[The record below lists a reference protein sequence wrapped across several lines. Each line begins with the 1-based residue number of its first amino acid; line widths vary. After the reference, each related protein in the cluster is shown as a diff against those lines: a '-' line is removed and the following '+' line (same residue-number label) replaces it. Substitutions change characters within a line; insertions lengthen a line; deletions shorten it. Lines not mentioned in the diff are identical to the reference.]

1 MFQAVFVCLPA
12 FFFDALQALLFSTVT
27 TVRLHRSHRT
37 RLMQVWRSAGWP
49 CRDGIEIDL
58 LAARLVALQ
67 ATADGRETLQLT
79 EAGIA
84 WLAEA
89 RQSGLRALS
98 SHDRLAQRFAEQ
110 HLLAGGRIVWREL
123 SLRAPVLL
131 EPAAASTAP
140 ADSATLAAER
150 VADLNAAALAVAP
163 PSLPLTVMAGLWDG
177 KEEDL
182 VQGSD
187 AAQPADRPARQ
198 RWRMARPDLF
208 SVRNTSVEAYLQPMV
223 HEIKFSRADLLSD
236 LRHAAKRQAY
246 EWLCESCYYV
256 FPAHIAKP
264 EEIPLRF
271 GVWVL
276 HGGVDDGH
284 FELLRPA
291 RHASCKLPFAVWM
304 ALCKATPLRS
314 SESEAAQARLGAP
327 GAPHPQ
333 GD

>member
-1 MFQAVFVCLPA
+1 M
-12 FFFDALQALLFSTVT
+12 T
-27 TVRLHRSHRT
+27 TQPPLHRSHRT

-58 LAARLVALQ
+58 LAARLLALK
-67 ATADGRETLQLT
+67 ATPDGCETLQLT

-84 WLAEA
+84 WLAQA
-89 RQSGLRALS
+89 RHNGLRALS

-110 HLLAGGRIVWREL
+110 HLLAAGRIVWREL
-123 SLRAPVLL
+123 SLRAPVLP
-131 EPAAASTAP
+131 EPAAAG
-140 ADSATLAAER
+140 
-150 VADLNAAALAVAP
+150 VADAAAADLDPLADLQAP
-163 PSLPLTVMAGLWDG
+163 RPAMAGLWEG
-177 KEEDL
+177 EEL
-182 VQGSD
+182 AQEGD
-187 AAQPADRPARQ
+187 ALAGATRPARQ

-208 SVRNTSVEAYLQPMV
+208 SVRNTSVQDYLQPMV

-264 EEIPLRF
+264 EEIPPRF

-276 HGGVDDGH
+276 HGSVDDGH

-291 RHASCKLPFAVWM
+291 RHAPCKLPFAVWM

-314 SESEAAQARLGAP
+314 ERDAAQARLGAP
-327 GAPHPQ
+327 GAPCP
-333 GD
+333 GDGNEGASV

>member
-1 MFQAVFVCLPA
+1 
-12 FFFDALQALLFSTVT
+12 
-27 TVRLHRSHRT
+27 
-37 RLMQVWRSAGWP
+37 MQVWRSAGWP

-58 LAARLVALQ
+58 LAAHLVALQ
-67 ATADGRETLQLT
+67 CTADGCETLQLT

-84 WLAEA
+84 YLAEA

-98 SHDRLAQRFAEQ
+98 GHDRLAQRFAEQ
-110 HLLAGGRIVWREL
+110 HLLAARRIVWREL
-123 SLRAPVLL
+123 SLRAPVLP
-131 EPAAASTAP
+131 EPVIAASATAASAVGHAEP
-140 ADSATLAAER
+140 GADVDAALSAVPSPLPLAA
-150 VADLNAAALAVAP
+150 
-163 PSLPLTVMAGLWDG
+163 MAGLWES
-177 KEEDL
+177 KEQEEQDL
-182 VQGSD
+182 AQSSD
-187 AAQPADRPARQ
+187 TAQPASRPARQ

-264 EEIPLRF
+264 EEIPPRF

-291 RHASCKLPFAVWM
+291 RHAPCKLPFAVWM

-314 SESEAAQARLGAP
+314 SESEAAQTRLGAP
-327 GAPHPQ
+327 GEPCP
-333 GD
+333 GDGNGDAGV

>member
-1 MFQAVFVCLPA
+1 
-12 FFFDALQALLFSTVT
+12 
-27 TVRLHRSHRT
+27 
-37 RLMQVWRSAGWP
+37 
-49 CRDGIEIDL
+49 
-58 LAARLVALQ
+58 
-67 ATADGRETLQLT
+67 
-79 EAGIA
+79 
-84 WLAEA
+84 
-89 RQSGLRALS
+89 
-98 SHDRLAQRFAEQ
+98 
-110 HLLAGGRIVWREL
+110 
-123 SLRAPVLL
+123 
-131 EPAAASTAP
+131 
-140 ADSATLAAER
+140 
-150 VADLNAAALAVAP
+150 
-163 PSLPLTVMAGLWDG
+163 MAGLWEG
-177 KEEDL
+177 EEEENL
-182 VQGSD
+182 AHGSD
-187 AAQPADRPARQ
+187 ADPPAGRPARQ

-291 RHASCKLPFAVWM
+291 RHAPCKLPFAVWM

-314 SESEAAQARLGAP
+314 ESDAAQARLGAP
-327 GAPHPQ
+327 GAPCP
-333 GD
+333 GDGNEGASV

>member
-1 MFQAVFVCLPA
+1 
-12 FFFDALQALLFSTVT
+12 
-27 TVRLHRSHRT
+27 
-37 RLMQVWRSAGWP
+37 MQVWRSAGWP

-58 LAARLVALQ
+58 LAARLLALK
-67 ATADGRETLQLT
+67 ATPDGGETLQLT

-110 HLLAGGRIVWREL
+110 HLLAAGRIVWREL
-123 SLRAPVLL
+123 SLRAPVLP
-131 EPAAASTAP
+131 EPAAASTAT
-140 ADSATLAAER
+140 ADMAALAAEPGADPNAFAP
-150 VADLNAAALAVAP
+150 VATP
-163 PSLPLTVMAGLWDG
+163 PPLPLAAMAGLWEG
-177 KEEDL
+177 KEQEEQDL
-182 VQGSD
+182 AQGSD
-187 AAQPADRPARQ
+187 AAQPAGRPARQ

-314 SESEAAQARLGAP
+314 ESDAAQARLGAP
-327 GAPHPQ
+327 GAPCP
-333 GD
+333 GDGNEGASV

>member
-1 MFQAVFVCLPA
+1 
-12 FFFDALQALLFSTVT
+12 
-27 TVRLHRSHRT
+27 
-37 RLMQVWRSAGWP
+37 MQIWRSAGWP

-58 LAARLVALQ
+58 LAAHLVALQ
-67 ATADGRETLQLT
+67 CTADGCETLQLT

-84 WLAEA
+84 YLAEA

-98 SHDRLAQRFAEQ
+98 GHDRLAQRFAEQ
-110 HLLAGGRIVWREL
+110 HLLAAGRIAWREL
-123 SLRAPVLL
+123 SLRAPVVP
-131 EPAAASTAP
+131 EPDIAT
-140 ADSATLAAER
+140 SATAESATSFAETGADVNAVPLAVPSPLPLAAR
-150 VADLNAAALAVAP
+150 V
-163 PSLPLTVMAGLWDG
+163 GLWEG
-177 KEEDL
+177 EEQKEQDMA
-182 VQGSD
+182 QSSD
-187 AAQPADRPARQ
+187 AAQPASRPARQ

-264 EEIPLRF
+264 EEIPPRF

-314 SESEAAQARLGAP
+314 SENEAAQTRLGAP
-327 GAPHPQ
+327 GAPVPES
-333 GD
+333 D

>member
-1 MFQAVFVCLPA
+1 
-12 FFFDALQALLFSTVT
+12 
-27 TVRLHRSHRT
+27 
-37 RLMQVWRSAGWP
+37 MQIWRSAGWP

-58 LAARLVALQ
+58 LAARLVVLQ
-67 ATADGRETLQLT
+67 PGADGCETLQLT

-84 WLAEA
+84 YLAEA

-98 SHDRLAQRFAEQ
+98 GHDRLAQRFAEQ
-110 HLLAGGRIVWREL
+110 HLLAARRIAWREL
-123 SLRAPVLL
+123 SLRAPVVP
-131 EPAAASTAP
+131 EPDIAT
-140 ADSATLAAER
+140 SATAESATSFAETGADVNAVPLAVPSPLPLAAR
-150 VADLNAAALAVAP
+150 V
-163 PSLPLTVMAGLWDG
+163 GLWEG
-177 KEEDL
+177 EEQKEQDMA
-182 VQGSD
+182 QSSD
-187 AAQPADRPARQ
+187 AAQPASRPARQ

-264 EEIPLRF
+264 EEIPPRF

-314 SESEAAQARLGAP
+314 SENEAAQTRLGAP
-327 GAPHPQ
+327 GAPVPES
-333 GD
+333 D

>member
-1 MFQAVFVCLPA
+1 
-12 FFFDALQALLFSTVT
+12 
-27 TVRLHRSHRT
+27 
-37 RLMQVWRSAGWP
+37 MQVWRSAGWP
-49 CRDGIEIDL
+49 CRDGIEIEL
-58 LAARLVALQ
+58 LAAHLVVLQ
-67 ATADGRETLQLT
+67 SGADGCETLQLT
-79 EAGIA
+79 ETGIA
-84 WLAEA
+84 YLAEA
-89 RQSGLRALS
+89 RRSGLRALS
-98 SHDRLAQRFAEQ
+98 SHDRLAQHFAEQ
-110 HLLAGGRIVWREL
+110 HLLTAGRVVWREL
-123 SLRAPVLL
+123 SLRAPVVP
-131 EPAAASTAP
+131 EPDIAVSSTAESASALAETH
-140 ADSATLAAER
+140 ADASATPLAA
-150 VADLNAAALAVAP
+150 
-163 PSLPLTVMAGLWDG
+163 PSPLPLAAMAGLWED
-177 KEEDL
+177 EEQEEQEDL
-182 VQGSD
+182 AQGSD
-187 AAQPADRPARQ
+187 AAQLAGRPARQ

-264 EEIPLRF
+264 EEIPPRF

-314 SESEAAQARLGAP
+314 SDSEAAQTRLGDSGVP
-327 GAPHPQ
+327 VPQ

>member
-1 MFQAVFVCLPA
+1 
-12 FFFDALQALLFSTVT
+12 
-27 TVRLHRSHRT
+27 
-37 RLMQVWRSAGWP
+37 MQIWRSAGWP
-49 CRDGIEIDL
+49 CKDGIEIDL
-58 LAARLVALQ
+58 LAARLVALH
-67 ATADGRETLQLT
+67 AKPDGCETLQLT

-84 WLAEA
+84 FLAEA
-89 RQSGLRALS
+89 RQNGLRALS
-98 SHDRLAQRFAEQ
+98 GHDCLAQRFAEQ

-123 SLRAPVLL
+123 SLRAPIVPEHAVASETAHGDPAKSLNAP
-131 EPAAASTAP
+131 PAAP
-140 ADSATLAAER
+140 
-150 VADLNAAALAVAP
+150 
-163 PSLPLTVMAGLWDG
+163 LPLTAMAAGLWDG
-177 KEEDL
+177 ED
-182 VQGSD
+182 VAPDEGCPE
-187 AAQPADRPARQ
+187 AASRPARQ

-264 EEIPLRF
+264 EEIPPRF

-314 SESEAAQARLGAP
+314 SESEAAQARLGDS
-327 GAPHPQ
+327 GAPVPE

>member
-1 MFQAVFVCLPA
+1 
-12 FFFDALQALLFSTVT
+12 
-27 TVRLHRSHRT
+27 
-37 RLMQVWRSAGWP
+37 MQIWRSAGWP

-58 LAARLVALQ
+58 LAARLVVLQ
-67 ATADGRETLQLT
+67 PGADGCETLQLT

-84 WLAEA
+84 YLAEA

-110 HLLAGGRIVWREL
+110 HLLATGRVVWREL
-123 SLRAPVLL
+123 SLRAPVLPEPVVAASAAAANATAL
-131 EPAAASTAP
+131 ADPGADVDAALPAA
-140 ADSATLAAER
+140 
-150 VADLNAAALAVAP
+150 
-163 PSLPLTVMAGLWDG
+163 PSPLPLVAMASLWEG
-177 KEEDL
+177 EEQKEQDMA
-182 VQGSD
+182 QSSD
-187 AAQPADRPARQ
+187 AAQPASRPARQ

-264 EEIPLRF
+264 EEIPPQF
-271 GVWVL
+271 GIWVL

-291 RHASCKLPFAVWM
+291 RHAVCKLPFAVWM
-304 ALCKATPLRS
+304 ALCKAAPLRS
-314 SESEAAQARLGAP
+314 QSETAQTRLGAP
-327 GAPHPQ
+327 DAPCPD
-333 GD
+333 GSE

>member
-1 MFQAVFVCLPA
+1 
-12 FFFDALQALLFSTVT
+12 
-27 TVRLHRSHRT
+27 
-37 RLMQVWRSAGWP
+37 MQIWRSAGWP

-58 LAARLVALQ
+58 LAARLVVLQ
-67 ATADGRETLQLT
+67 PGADGCETLQLT

-84 WLAEA
+84 YLAEA

-110 HLLAGGRIVWREL
+110 HLLATGRVVWREL
-123 SLRAPVLL
+123 SLRAPVLPEPVVAASAAAANATAL
-131 EPAAASTAP
+131 ADPGADVDAALPAA
-140 ADSATLAAER
+140 
-150 VADLNAAALAVAP
+150 
-163 PSLPLTVMAGLWDG
+163 PSPLPLVAMASLWEG
-177 KEEDL
+177 EEQKEQDMA
-182 VQGSD
+182 QSSD
-187 AAQPADRPARQ
+187 AAQPASRPARQ

-264 EEIPLRF
+264 EEIPPRF

-314 SESEAAQARLGAP
+314 SENEAAQTRLGAP
-327 GAPHPQ
+327 GAPVPES
-333 GD
+333 D

>member
-1 MFQAVFVCLPA
+1 
-12 FFFDALQALLFSTVT
+12 
-27 TVRLHRSHRT
+27 
-37 RLMQVWRSAGWP
+37 MQIWRSAGWP

-58 LAARLVALQ
+58 LAARLVVLQ
-67 ATADGRETLQLT
+67 PGADGCETLQLT

-84 WLAEA
+84 YLAEA

-110 HLLAGGRIVWREL
+110 HLLATGRVVWREL
-123 SLRAPVLL
+123 SLRAPVLPEPVVAASAAAANATAL
-131 EPAAASTAP
+131 ADPGADVDAALPAA
-140 ADSATLAAER
+140 
-150 VADLNAAALAVAP
+150 
-163 PSLPLTVMAGLWDG
+163 PSPLPLVAMASLWEG
-177 KEEDL
+177 EEQKEQDMA
-182 VQGSD
+182 QSSD
-187 AAQPADRPARQ
+187 AAQPASRPARQ

-264 EEIPLRF
+264 EEIPPRF

-291 RHASCKLPFAVWM
+291 RHAPCKLPFAVWM

-314 SESEAAQARLGAP
+314 SENEAAQTRLGAP
-327 GAPHPQ
+327 GAPVPES
-333 GD
+333 D

>member
-1 MFQAVFVCLPA
+1 
-12 FFFDALQALLFSTVT
+12 
-27 TVRLHRSHRT
+27 
-37 RLMQVWRSAGWP
+37 MQIWRSAGWP

-58 LAARLVALQ
+58 LAAHLVALQ
-67 ATADGRETLQLT
+67 CTADGCETLQLT

-84 WLAEA
+84 YLAEA

-98 SHDRLAQRFAEQ
+98 GHDRLAQRFAEQ
-110 HLLAGGRIVWREL
+110 HLLAAGRIVWREL
-123 SLRAPVLL
+123 SLRAPVLPVL
-131 EPAAASTAP
+131 PEPDVAASANAESATALAETP
-140 ADSATLAAER
+140 ADVNAVSSAAPSALPLAA
-150 VADLNAAALAVAP
+150 
-163 PSLPLTVMAGLWDG
+163 MAGLWEG
-177 KEEDL
+177 EEQEEQDL
-182 VQGSD
+182 AQSSD
-187 AAQPADRPARQ
+187 TAQPASRPARQ

-264 EEIPLRF
+264 EEIPPRF

-314 SESEAAQARLGAP
+314 SENEAAQTRLGAP
-327 GAPHPQ
+327 GAPVPES
-333 GD
+333 D